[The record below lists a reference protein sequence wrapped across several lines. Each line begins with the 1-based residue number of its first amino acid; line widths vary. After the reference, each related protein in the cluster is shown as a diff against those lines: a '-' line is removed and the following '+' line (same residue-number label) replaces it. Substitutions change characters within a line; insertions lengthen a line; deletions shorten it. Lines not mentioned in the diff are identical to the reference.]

1 TLSLAV
7 VRVVAVAHAR
17 RDVRLGTV
25 IEGARLV
32 GRICHPSGRMANPSY
47 GKERFMPL
55 RIIESLAELRALV
68 GQEVGV
74 SDWFLVS
81 QALINAFADVTGDR
95 QWIHVDVER
104 AQKESPYGTTI
115 AHGFLTLALVTRLH
129 AQAVRIQSGF
139 RRAINYGLNRVRFPA
154 PV

>member
-1 TLSLAV
+1 
-7 VRVVAVAHAR
+7 
-17 RDVRLGTV
+17 
-25 IEGARLV
+25 
-32 GRICHPSGRMANPSY
+32 MA
-47 GKERFMPL
+47 L

-129 AQAVRIQSGF
+129 AQAVRIQTGF

-154 PV
+154 PVRAGRHVRSRSCLQAVDDLPDGVQLIWAITVECEDETKPAVVAELIGRLYG